1 MSDEPVSLTQHA
13 VDDLRFIREAM
24 ERAGSFTSIPGWGGM
39 AIGITALGATV
50 LASRWVRAPQQW
62 LMVWLLEA
70 GVATVIAAV
79 TMARKARRSDS
90 PFMSG
95 AGRRFF
101 ISYSAPMVAGA
112 ALTAAL
118 VQRAHFGTLPALW
131 LLLYGSAFV
140 SSGAFSLRLIPIMGV
155 AFMILGVCA
164 VPVDLPVANVL
175 LGAGFGG
182 LHLIFGFIIGRNHG
196 G

>member
-1 MSDEPVSLTQHA
+1 MSDEPASLSQHA

-24 ERAGSFTSIPGWGGM
+24 ERASSFTSIPGWGGM
-39 AIGITALGATV
+39 LIGVTAVA
-50 LASRWVRAPQQW
+50 ASVVASDRLPSTRPW
-62 LMVWLLEA
+62 LTVWLLEA
-70 GVATVIAAV
+70 AVAALIGAA
-79 TMARKARRSDS
+79 TMALKAGRTQS

-95 AGRRFF
+95 AARRFF
-101 ISYSAPMVAGA
+101 ISYGAPMFAGA
-112 ALTAAL
+112 ALSFAL
-118 VQRAHFGTLPALW
+118 LRRGQFETLPAVW
-131 LLLYGSAFV
+131 LILYGCAFV
-140 SSGAFSLRLIPIMGV
+140 SSGAFSLRVIPIMGV

-164 VPVDLPVANVL
+164 VPLDLPAGNVV

>member
-1 MSDEPVSLTQHA
+1 MRQHA
-13 VDDLRFIREAM
+13 ADDLRFIREAM

-39 AIGITALGATV
+39 LIGATALVASAVAARRVTV
-50 LASRWVRAPQQW
+50 PMDW
-62 LMVWLLEA
+62 LTVWLVEA
-70 GVATVIAAV
+70 GVATVIGSA
-79 TMARKARRSDS
+79 TMFLKARRSPP

-95 AGRRFF
+95 ASRRFF
-101 ISYSAPMVAGA
+101 TSYFAPMIAGA
-112 ALTAAL
+112 ILTVVL
-118 VQRAHFGTLPALW
+118 AHRGSFEALPAVW
-131 LLLYGSAFV
+131 LLLYGCAFV

-155 AFMILGVCA
+155 ALMLLGI
-164 VPVDLPVANVL
+164 VASPFGLEVGNTL

>member
-1 MSDEPVSLTQHA
+1 MSDEHVSLSQHA

-39 AIGITALGATV
+39 LIGATAIAASALGAGP
-50 LASRWVRAPQQW
+50 LSSPRAW
-62 LMVWLLEA
+62 LTVWLLEA
-70 GVATVIAAV
+70 SVAAV
-79 TMARKARRSDS
+79 IGAATMALKARRTQS

-95 AGRRFF
+95 AARRFF
-101 ISYSAPMVAGA
+101 ISYGAPMFAGA
-112 ALTAAL
+112 ALSVAL
-118 VQRAHFGTLPALW
+118 IRRDHLETLPAVW
-131 LLLYGSAFV
+131 LLLYGCAFV
-140 SSGAFSLRLIPIMGV
+140 SSGAFSLRVIPIMGV

-164 VPVDLPVANVL
+164 IPLQLPAGNVI